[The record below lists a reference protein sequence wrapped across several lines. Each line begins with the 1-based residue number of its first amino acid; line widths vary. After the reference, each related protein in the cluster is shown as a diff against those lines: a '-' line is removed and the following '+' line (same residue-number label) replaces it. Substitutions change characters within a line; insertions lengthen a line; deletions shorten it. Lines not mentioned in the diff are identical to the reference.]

1 MLRPNFWSEQEE
13 NGDKQMLL
21 LAAIVLGLII
31 VGIIV
36 FYNRLVKLGYLVDE
50 AWSGID
56 VQLKRRLDLI
66 PNLVAVVKS
75 YATYE
80 SDILTEVTRL
90 RFQSQEALAAD
101 KRGALEKN
109 IGTELKNILA
119 LAESYPELKANENFL
134 SLQKNLSAIEDDL
147 QYARRYF
154 NGTVRDLNISV
165 QSFPSNIIASLFA
178 IKSRQFFELEYATE
192 RKNPDVSF

>member
-1 MLRPNFWSEQEE
+1 
-13 NGDKQMLL
+13 MLL
-21 LAAIVLGLII
+21 LAAIVLGVII

-90 RFQSQEALAAD
+90 RSQSQEALAAD

-165 QSFPSNIIASLFA
+165 QSFPSNIIASLFT